1 MSLFLRHRGWL
12 TMLAC
17 ALLLAGGAV
26 PYFIASRTT
35 LSAARDKQL
44 AANASA
50 LRETRTLQH
59 DALEEAALRRAL
71 GEKTFAALT
80 APPPR
85 AQLVAALRQ
94 IGSAAGLRDFAL
106 TINQATWINRS
117 GETIA
122 LADNLTATA
131 LHIKATANNDR
142 TIYAFTAQALEQLPG
157 YIKLDKLTIRRSAG
171 AANQLPL
178 IEATLDLRWLSF
190 EEDVA
195 FARQPPQ

>member
-1 MSLFLRHRGWL
+1 MIPFARHRGWL

-17 ALLLAGGAV
+17 SVLLAGAAV
-26 PYFIASRTT
+26 PYFSMTRDK

-44 AANASA
+44 EANAAA

-59 DALEEAALRRAL
+59 DALEEAALRRSL

-85 AQLVAALRQ
+85 AQLVADLRS
-94 IGSAAGLRDFAL
+94 IGGAAGLRDFAL
-106 TINQATWINRS
+106 TIDQATWLTPAGQS
-117 GETIA
+117 AAPAE
-122 LADNLTATA
+122 NLSATA

-142 TIYAFTAQALEQLPG
+142 NIYDFTAQALEQLPG
-157 YIKLDKLTIRRSAG
+157 YIKLDRLVINRAAG
-171 AANQLPL
+171 SPSQPPV
-178 IEATLDLRWLSF
+178 IEATLDLRWLSV
-190 EEDVA
+190 EDDIA

>member
-1 MSLFLRHRGWL
+1 MNLLYRHRGWL
-12 TMLAC
+12 TMLAG
-17 ALLLAGGAV
+17 ALLLVGGVV
-26 PYFIASRTT
+26 PYFVTT
-35 LSAARDKQL
+35 RAALSAARDKQL
-44 AANASA
+44 EANASA

-106 TINQATWINRS
+106 TIDQSTWLNPAGQS
-117 GETIA
+117 VAPGE
-122 LADNLTATA
+122 NLSATA

-142 TIYAFTAQALEQLPG
+142 SIYDFTAQALEQLPG
-157 YIKLDKLTIRRSAG
+157 YIKLDRLTISRAAG
-171 AANQLPL
+171 TANQLPV
-178 IEATLDLRWLSF
+178 IEAALDLRWLSV
-190 EEDVA
+190 EEEIA
-195 FARQPPQ
+195 FARQPTP